1 MISREA
7 EILVLSFL
15 WDGATIIRTPLL
27 NILVSGVNILV
38 LFYNLLISKVVYLM
52 VVKIWHLY
60 MYYIYESHE
69 KFTLLR
75 H

>member
-52 VVKIWHLY
+52 VVKNMASLY
-60 MYYIYESHE
+60 VLY
-69 KFTLLR
+69 LR
-75 H
+75 IT